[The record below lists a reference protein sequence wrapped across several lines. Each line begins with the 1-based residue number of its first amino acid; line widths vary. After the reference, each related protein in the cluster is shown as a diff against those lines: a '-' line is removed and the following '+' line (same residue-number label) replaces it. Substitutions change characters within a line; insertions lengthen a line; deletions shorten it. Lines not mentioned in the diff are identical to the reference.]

1 MAFAQFKIVSAD
13 TARNSLRINLTNKT
27 IKAELAGVD
36 FIDKD
41 TKQHVAYIPSLE
53 LSGYG
58 ETIEKARE
66 MIQFNMGEFF
76 GHLIKLDSFQLLADL
91 RELGWVK
98 NKFFNK
104 QFLNSDSNIDD
115 ALKYFNIEE
124 NSIKR
129 LKLIA
134 A

>member
-1 MAFAQFKIVSAD
+1 
-13 TARNSLRINLTNKT
+13 
-27 IKAELAGVD
+27 
-36 FIDKD
+36 
-41 TKQHVAYIPSLE
+41 LE

-66 MIQFNMGEFF
+66 MIKFNMDQFF
-76 GHLIKLDSFQLLADL
+76 GHLINLNSFQLLADL

-104 QFLNSDSNIDD
+104 QFSNTDSNIDD
-115 ALKYFNIEE
+115 ALKNFNVEE

>member
-1 MAFAQFKIVSAD
+1 MP
-13 TARNSLRINLTNKT
+13 
-27 IKAELAGVD
+27 
-36 FIDKD
+36 
-41 TKQHVAYIPSLE
+41 IPSLE

-66 MIQFNMGEFF
+66 MIQFNMEQFF

-115 ALKYFNIEE
+115 ALKNFNIEE